1 MIKIKFLLKGDA
13 EFNQREGRG
22 MYNKTFHG
30 RNRTAQIRH
39 LHKKTAV
46 LSCHGCLINTG
57 DEERT
62 SFKYRLE
69 L

>member
-39 LHKKTAV
+39 LYKKKSV
-46 LSCHGCLINTG
+46 LSCHRCLINT
-57 DEERT
+57 DNEKM
-62 SFKYRLE
+62 SYILI
-69 L
+69 